1 MEKII
6 NCHMHLEVW
15 AKPLMYGCDQVG
27 IGRGG
32 CMGALG
38 TRDLS
43 VGQVSLA
50 G

>member
-1 MEKII
+1 
-6 NCHMHLEVW
+6 
-15 AKPLMYGCDQVG
+15 MYGCDQVG
-27 IGRGG
+27 IDRGG
-32 CMGALG
+32 CVGTLG